1 MCYTINTIR
10 VATYR
15 RYERSIFM
23 YGFPSRDYVNGIKE
37 RYPAGTRVKLNYM
50 NDPYAVESGTCG
62 TVRAVDDMGTVFV
75 NWDNGRSLG
84 VCLEED
90 SISII

>member
-1 MCYTINTIR
+1 M
-10 VATYR
+10 
-15 RYERSIFM
+15 F
-23 YGFPSRDYVNGIKE
+23 GFPSESYIKSIKE
-37 RYPAGTRVKLNYM
+37 RYAEGTRVRLNYM

-62 TVRAVDDMGTVFV
+62 TVRDVDDMGTVFV

-90 SISII
+90 SISIINE

>member
-1 MCYTINTIR
+1 
-10 VATYR
+10 
-15 RYERSIFM
+15 M
-23 YGFPSRDYVNGIKE
+23 YGFPSRDYVEGIKN

-90 SISII
+90 SISIID